1 MCFACVCLQ
10 EVCQRVAFRS
20 KGGGRRAWLGIV
32 YDEVCRKAWA
42 RRAYAGDVTFDI
54 EQAALRS
61 SSDLL
66 KDAEDAY
73 DTIEVCA
80 LMLFAYCC
88 VRLRIVFA
96 VQAAQKKKQPEEQ
109 SGSANFQVSHM
120 LCVCSWSAFV
130 SRAFRVQ
137 GGNQQRRNNGGKA
150 GKGSGDKRQWT
161 PGQVSNMLCVCSW
174 SVFGSRAFRAQG
186 GNQQGQWKGTQQR
199 NAGNAKAGISLNAG
213 FASLRC
219 FAFSLRRLVLGRS
232 SGTETA
238 RVTRRLVS
246 FSMPGL

>member
-96 VQAAQKKKQPEEQ
+96 FRRPRKRNSPRSRTEE
-109 SGSANFQVSHM
+109 
-120 LCVCSWSAFV
+120 
-130 SRAFRVQ
+130 RTFR
-137 GGNQQRRNNGGKA
+137 
-150 GKGSGDKRQWT
+150 
-161 PGQVSNMLCVCSW
+161 
-174 SVFGSRAFRAQG
+174 
-186 GNQQGQWKGTQQR
+186 
-199 NAGNAKAGISLNAG
+199 
-213 FASLRC
+213 
-219 FAFSLRRLVLGRS
+219 
-232 SGTETA
+232 
-238 RVTRRLVS
+238 
-246 FSMPGL
+246 